1 MSTEKIMNIEQRRI
15 YLSIKKKG
23 YDAASHAD
31 RSALLD
37 EIAAVTGLH
46 RKSIHRLFR
55 EGLER
60 HKRQRQRGR
69 TYGPEAE
76 QAVLLIAESLDYP
89 CAERLKPVLL
99 STAQHLEAHQ
109 EISLSPDLCAALQ
122 RVSIATVRRIIQ
134 RNGRKTSPLFPRAIP
149 RPPNL
154 VLREVPMRRIPWQEA
169 QPGHFEVDLVQHSG
183 PDNSGDYAYTMQ
195 MIDVATGWSARR
207 ALLGRGFWVVQDAFR
222 YLLAQLP
229 FPVLEIH
236 PDNGPEFFNHHL
248 MHFWQQPAY
257 AHIQLSRS
265 RPYHKNDNRFVEQ
278 KNYTLVRAYFGQQR
292 FDTAAQTQA
301 LNHIYEQMNRY
312 YNLFQP
318 VLRLSAKEPV
328 ISNGQYV
335 RSKRRYGAAQ
345 TPLTR
350 LCATKTLTPE
360 QQEELECLQQM
371 LNPRSLRQDIY
382 TLINQLRALP
392 NALPGHYEDVFLTL
406 AMPLK
411 RREDGAPR

>member
-1 MSTEKIMNIEQRRI
+1 
-15 YLSIKKKG
+15 
-23 YDAASHAD
+23 
-31 RSALLD
+31 
-37 EIAAVTGLH
+37 
-46 RKSIHRLFR
+46 
-55 EGLER
+55 
-60 HKRQRQRGR
+60 
-69 TYGPEAE
+69 
-76 QAVLLIAESLDYP
+76 
-89 CAERLKPVLL
+89 
-99 STAQHLEAHQ
+99 
-109 EISLSPDLCAALQ
+109 
-122 RVSIATVRRIIQ
+122 
-134 RNGRKTSPLFPRAIP
+134 
-149 RPPNL
+149 
-154 VLREVPMRRIPWQEA
+154 MRRIPWLEA

-183 PDNSGDYAYTMQ
+183 PDNSGDYAYTLQ

-207 ALLGRGFWVVQDAFR
+207 ALLGRGFWVMQDAFR
-222 YLLAQLP
+222 YLLTQLP

-350 LCATKTLTPE
+350 LCATKILTPE

-392 NALPGHYEDVFLTL
+392 NVLPGHYEDVYLTL
-406 AMPLK
+406 AMPLNRK
-411 RREDGAPR
+411 EDRTPR

>member
-1 MSTEKIMNIEQRRI
+1 
-15 YLSIKKKG
+15 
-23 YDAASHAD
+23 
-31 RSALLD
+31 
-37 EIAAVTGLH
+37 
-46 RKSIHRLFR
+46 
-55 EGLER
+55 
-60 HKRQRQRGR
+60 
-69 TYGPEAE
+69 
-76 QAVLLIAESLDYP
+76 
-89 CAERLKPVLL
+89 
-99 STAQHLEAHQ
+99 
-109 EISLSPDLCAALQ
+109 
-122 RVSIATVRRIIQ
+122 
-134 RNGRKTSPLFPRAIP
+134 
-149 RPPNL
+149 
-154 VLREVPMRRIPWQEA
+154 
-169 QPGHFEVDLVQHSG
+169 
-183 PDNSGDYAYTMQ
+183 
-195 MIDVATGWSARR
+195 
-207 ALLGRGFWVVQDAFR
+207 
-222 YLLAQLP
+222 
-229 FPVLEIH
+229 
-236 PDNGPEFFNHHL
+236 

-328 ISNGQYV
+328 ILNGQYV

-350 LCATKTLTPE
+350 LCATKTLTAE

-392 NALPGHYEDVFLTL
+392 NVLPGHYEDVYLTL
-406 AMPLK
+406 AMPLNRK
-411 RREDGAPR
+411 EARTPR